1 MDTEDTTNLLSDEEA
16 ENMVQVLRPGTTLAV
31 AETLTVFLWCALLC
45 TLKRFVEL
53 KTTEWAFSSPQFFPG
68 LD

>member
-31 AETLTVFLWCALLC
+31 AETLTVFLWCALL
-45 TLKRFVEL
+45 
-53 KTTEWAFSSPQFFPG
+53 WG
-68 LD
+68 H